1 MRLAS
6 DISPTIISSAERL
19 REYFALVRILS
30 EQTSPHELLM
40 AYRSRS
46 RFVVPYDVVISM
58 SRRGLSDGRVR
69 LTRSNLWEQDI
80 DPWKSPERLPIVEGG
95 LIPQLMDGGRPVK
108 IDQLEV
114 APDDPLA
121 PYAEGMNSLVASPLF
136 HQGLPLYMVILMRAE
151 PASFTLDELSTLVL
165 TSNLVGRATSQTLM
179 TRQLTEAYDALD
191 REFRAVGE
199 IQRALLPSEL
209 PTIEGVSIAVHYETS
224 ARAGG
229 DYYDFFPLPDG
240 RLGML
245 IADVSGHGPA
255 AAVVMAMMHAILH
268 ARPELACHPLRV
280 MQVLNHRLLN
290 SVKSGQF
297 ATAFYGVLDPKA
309 LTLCYTLAGHDPPRL
324 LRGNH
329 ELSSLPLTEG
339 MPLAIQEELELS
351 EQTVHLKKKD
361 RLLLFTDGI
370 TESFGPKGDMF
381 GVARLDGALRRCR
394 ATPNG
399 MISCITSDL
408 ISHSGEGIPTDDRTL
423 VAIALD

>member
-1 MRLAS
+1 MTLAS
-6 DISPTIISSAERL
+6 QISPNVITAAERL
-19 REYFALVRILS
+19 REYFELVRILS

-46 RFVVPYDVVISM
+46 RFVVPYDVVVSL

-69 LTRSNLWEQDI
+69 ITRSNVWDDEI
-80 DPWKSPERLPIVEGG
+80 NPWKAPHRLPIVDRG
-95 LIPQLMDGGRPVK
+95 LIPQLMDAGRPVK
-108 IDQLEV
+108 IDHLELS
-114 APDDPLA
+114 PDDPLA
-121 PYAEGMNSLVASPLF
+121 PYAGGMSSLVASPIF

-151 PASFTLDELSTLVL
+151 PASFTLDELATLVL

-179 TRQLTEAYDALD
+179 TQQLSEAYDALD
-191 REFRAVGE
+191 REFRAVGD
-199 IQRALLPSEL
+199 IQRGLLPRDL
-209 PTIEGVSIAVHYETS
+209 PAIEGVTIAVHYETS

-229 DYYDFFPLPDG
+229 DYYDFLPLPDG
-240 RLGML
+240 RLGVL

-268 ARPELACHPLRV
+268 ARPELACHPTQV
-280 MQVLNHRLLN
+280 MRVLNHRLLA
-290 SVKSGQF
+290 SVRPGQF

-309 LTLCYTLAGHDPPRL
+309 LTLRYTLAGHDPPRL
-324 LRGNH
+324 LRGDH
-329 ELSSLPLTEG
+329 ELIALPLTEG
-339 MPLAIQEELELS
+339 MPLAIQEDFELS
-351 EQTVHLKKKD
+351 EQMVSLQKKD

-370 TESFGPKGDMF
+370 TESFGPHGDMF
-381 GVARLDGALRRCR
+381 GVGRLDTALRRCR

-408 ISHSGEGIPTDDRTL
+408 LAHSGEGIPTDDRTL